1 MPKIKKKRMGFVIDL
16 TPLVDIT
23 FLLLTFLMFTA
34 KFKSEAEAEK
44 QFTIRRP
51 QVSPDTTKLP
61 ERDLAIIN
69 IAIDDKNPLD
79 TSYYYGLT
87 NVKDLQQVY
96 QLVPEIPPEF
106 YNKALIK
113 VDTVTLGKL
122 IRATLS
128 VRSSTRF
135 AIDADRRIRF
145 KWVEDAMNILRR
157 NRAFVFNFVTDKRRG
172 GEQQETGKK

>member
-1 MPKIKKKRMGFVIDL
+1 MPKIKKKRLGFVVDL

-34 KFKSEAEAEK
+34 KFKSEAESEK
-44 QFTIRRP
+44 EFIIRRP
-51 QVSPDTTKLP
+51 IVSPDTTKLP
-61 ERDLAIIN
+61 ERDLALIN
-69 IAIDDKNPLD
+69 IAIDDKNPTD

-87 NVKDLQQVY
+87 NTRDIQQVW
-96 QLVPEIPPEF
+96 QLVPEIPPEY

-113 VDTVTLGKL
+113 VDTTVLSKL

-135 AIDADRRIRF
+135 AIDADRRVRF
-145 KWVEDAMNILRR
+145 QYIEDAMNILRR
-157 NRAFVFNFVTDKRRG
+157 NRAFVFNFVTEKRR
-172 GEQQETGKK
+172 EQPEEEKK

>member
-44 QFTIRRP
+44 QFTIKRP
-51 QVSPDTTKLP
+51 MVSPDTTKLP
-61 ERDLAIIN
+61 ERDLAIVN
-69 IAIDDKNPLD
+69 IAIDEKNPTD

-87 NVKDLQQVY
+87 NIKDQQQVWP
-96 QLVPEIPPEF
+96 LVSEIPPEL

-113 VDTVTLGKL
+113 VDTVVLGKL

-135 AIDADRRIRF
+135 AIDADRRVRF
-145 KWVEDAMNILRR
+145 KYIEDAMNILRR
-157 NRAFVFNFVTDKRRG
+157 NRAFVFNFVTDKKRE
-172 GEQQETGKK
+172 GETTGPGKK

>member
-1 MPKIKKKRMGFVIDL
+1 MSFVIDL

-51 QVSPDTTKLP
+51 TASPDTTKLP

-69 IAIDDKNPLD
+69 IAIDDKNPTD
-79 TSYYYGLT
+79 TSYYFGLT
-87 NVKDLQQVY
+87 NIKDQ
-96 QLVPEIPPEF
+96 QLVWPMVQEIPPE
-106 YNKALIK
+106 YANKALIK
-113 VDTVTLGKL
+113 VDTTVLGKL

-128 VRSSTRF
+128 VRNSTRF
-135 AIDADRRIRF
+135 AIDADQRIRF
-145 KWVEDAMNILRR
+145 QWVENAMNILRR
-157 NRAFVFNFVTDKRRG
+157 NRAFVFNFVTDKQRP
-172 GEQQETGKK
+172 GEETTEGGKK

>member
-1 MPKIKKKRMGFVIDL
+1 VPKIKKKRMSFVIDL

-34 KFKSEAEAEK
+34 KFKSEAESEK
-44 QFTIRRP
+44 QFTIKRP
-51 QVSPDTTKLP
+51 VVSPDTTKLP

-69 IAIDDKNPLD
+69 IAIDDKNPND

-87 NVKDLQQVY
+87 NTKDIPLIY

-106 YNKALIK
+106 QNKALVK
-113 VDTVTLGKL
+113 VDTTVLGKL

-145 KWVEDAMNILRR
+145 KWVEDAMNILRK
-157 NRAFVFNFVTDKRRG
+157 NRAFVFNFVTDKKRG
-172 GEQQETGKK
+172 GEEEKPAKK

>member
-1 MPKIKKKRMGFVIDL
+1 VPKIKKKRMGFVIDL

-51 QVSPDTTKLP
+51 TASPDTTRLP

-69 IAIDDKNPLD
+69 IAIDDKNPND

-87 NVKDLQQVY
+87 NTKDLLQVY
-96 QLVPEIPPEF
+96 QLVPEIPQEY
-106 YNKALIK
+106 YNKALVK
-113 VDTVTLGKL
+113 VDTTVLGKL

-135 AIDADRRIRF
+135 AIDADRRVRY
-145 KWVEDAMNILRR
+145 KWVEDAMNIMRR
-157 NRAFVFNFVTDKRRG
+157 NRAFVFNFVTDKRRAEEEKAG
-172 GEQQETGKK
+172 SK

>member
-51 QVSPDTTKLP
+51 TATPDTTHLP

-69 IAIDDKNPLD
+69 IAIDDKNPTD
-79 TSYYYGLT
+79 TSYYFGLT
-87 NVKDLQQVY
+87 NMNDQR
-96 QLVPEIPPEF
+96 LVWPMVEEIPPE
-106 YNKALIK
+106 YADKALVK
-113 VDTVTLGKL
+113 VDTVVLGKL

-145 KWVEDAMNILRR
+145 KWVEQAMNILRR
-157 NRAFVFNFVTDKRRG
+157 NRAFIFNFVTDKHSPT
-172 GEQQETGKK
+172 QETK

>member
-44 QFTIRRP
+44 QFTITRP
-51 QVSPDTTKLP
+51 RVSPDTTKLP

-87 NVKDLQQVY
+87 NIKDLQQVY
-96 QLVPEIPPEF
+96 QLVPEIPAEF

-113 VDTVTLGKL
+113 VDTTTLGKL

-135 AIDADRRIRF
+135 AIDADKRVRF
-145 KWVEDAMNILRR
+145 KWVEDAMNIMRR
-157 NRAFVFNFVTDKRRG
+157 NRAFIFNFVTDKRSPE
-172 GEQQETGKK
+172 EQEKIK

>member
-23 FLLLTFLMFTA
+23 FLLLTFLMFTT

-51 QVSPDTTKLP
+51 IATPDTTSLP

-69 IAIDDKNPLD
+69 IAIDDKNPTD
-79 TSYYYGLT
+79 TAYYYGIT
-87 NVKDLQQVY
+87 NVRDVPLIY
-96 QLVPEIPPEF
+96 QLVPEIPLEF
-106 YNKALIK
+106 QSKALIK
-113 VDTVTLGKL
+113 VDTVILGKL

-135 AIDADRRIRF
+135 AIDADQRIRF

-157 NRAFVFNFVTDKRRG
+157 NRAFVFNFVTEKKRP
-172 GEQQETGKK
+172 ELEKKP